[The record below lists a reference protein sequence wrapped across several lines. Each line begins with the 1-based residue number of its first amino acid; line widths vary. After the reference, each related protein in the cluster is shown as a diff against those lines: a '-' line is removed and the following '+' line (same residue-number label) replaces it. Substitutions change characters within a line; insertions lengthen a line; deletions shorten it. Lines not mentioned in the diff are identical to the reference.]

1 MKLED
6 IEVTVADHTQKV
18 MKPNF
23 AAAWEEIGEG
33 NELEET
39 FTLSSMKTLDG
50 MYLLQHFSLLLIQSC
65 PDIPPISVRHSIL
78 ARDRGGDNEG
88 KSIKYILPTCL

>member
-50 MYLLQHFSLLLIQSC
+50 TYLLQHFFFITFTVL
-65 PDIPPISVRHSIL
+65 PHYPIHFVRHSVLVRGWL
-78 ARDRGGDNEG
+78 A
-88 KSIKYILPTCL
+88 T